1 MATAS
6 AANQAEAAEDSS
18 SSRRVVEPVEERAL
32 EVAAAVAACNSRAR
46 MRIVD
51 RLPSASAR
59 IERMELSVVGE
70 MRIGLGLLLVV
81 VGLRRSELLANR
93 LV

>member
-1 MATAS
+1 M
-6 AANQAEAAEDSS
+6 
-18 SSRRVVEPVEERAL
+18 
-32 EVAAAVAACNSRAR
+32 AAAVAACNSRAR

-51 RLPSASAR
+51 RLLWALAR
-59 IERMELSVVGE
+59 IGRMEPLVVGE
-70 MRIGLGLLLVV
+70 MCIGLGLLLVV